1 MYFLCTFVV
10 VCMCSYFPHSLFE
23 YLLVVLGGYP
33 PAPVRGAGQRRAVQG
48 SLTSHRCWPRCLVW
62 SFLLVVTCV
71 WTGSAPLQLSV
82 IWFSVKHFYF
92 KDYNVMWRMWNG
104 MYIKGTGNFVCN
116 SWSSYLSLILQSLLI
131 ILNTSF
137 YDHCPWCVAGNTSIM
152 WCKLI
157 VTERTFRLV
166 KVCFQSPNVFSTEK
180 KKSTM
185 PFFS

>member
-10 VCMCSYFPHSLFE
+10 VCLCCCFPHFLFE
-23 YLLVVLGGYP
+23 YLLVVLGGLSSCP
-33 PAPVRGAGQRRAVQG
+33 CVKSRAKQG
-48 SLTSHRCWPRCLVW
+48 SPATQGCWPRCLVW
-62 SFLLVVTCV
+62 SFLLVGTCV
-71 WTGSAPLQLSV
+71 WTGSAPLQLNV
-82 IWFSVKHFYF
+82 IWFSVNHFHL

-104 MYIKGTGNFVCN
+104 VYIKGTGNFVCN
-116 SWSSYLSLILQSLLI
+116 SWSSYLSIILLSLQI
-131 ILNTSF
+131 ILNTSSF
-137 YDHCPWCVAGNTSIM
+137 DHCPRCVAGNTSIM

-185 PFFS
+185 PIFS